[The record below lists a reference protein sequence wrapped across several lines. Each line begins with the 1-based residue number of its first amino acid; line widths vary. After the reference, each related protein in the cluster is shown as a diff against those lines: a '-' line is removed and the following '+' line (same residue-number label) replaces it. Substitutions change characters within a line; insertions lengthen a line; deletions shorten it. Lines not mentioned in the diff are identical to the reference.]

1 MPSSLELIPLDAFA
15 LRNLVEIK
23 QLSRSLLGL
32 AQLANPQFPRN
43 SRPVRGV
50 HRRSVILHTSQK
62 AKMRQKLSFC
72 HELINMILL
81 MGVIVDLCILNNY
94 AHCNFVALKCDLS
107 PTLQGDQI
115 NVAVLFC

>member
-1 MPSSLELIPLDAFA
+1 
-15 LRNLVEIK
+15 
-23 QLSRSLLGL
+23 
-32 AQLANPQFPRN
+32 
-43 SRPVRGV
+43 
-50 HRRSVILHTSQK
+50 
-62 AKMRQKLSFC
+62 
-72 HELINMILL
+72 